1 MLSAHCRNKEQ
12 ISNRARSKLEERA
25 TGSLAIVIICVMG
38 TKKGLTYM
46 GLVVVMATIT
56 GMGFG
61 HYWT

>member
-1 MLSAHCRNKEQ
+1 M
-12 ISNRARSKLEERA
+12 
-25 TGSLAIVIICVMG
+25 IVIVRVMG
-38 TKKGLTYM
+38 AKKGLTYI